1 MSYGQDLVHFYR
13 RAATYVDK
21 ILRGAR
27 PAELPIE
34 QPAKFHLA
42 VNGKTAK
49 ALGLVLPGELLIRAD
64 EVIE

>member
-13 RAATYVDK
+13 RAATCVDQ
-21 ILRGAR
+21 ILRGAS

-34 QPAKFHLA
+34 QPTRFHLA
-42 VNGKTAK
+42 INRKIAK
-49 ALGLVLPGELLIRAD
+49 ALGLAVPDELLIRAD